1 MASELPNFQ
10 EYAQEPATAGH
21 ASVKTDDKQWA
32 MYAHMSAL
40 IGILFLGALM
50 FVGPL
55 IVWIQKRDTSPFVAA
70 HGKEA
75 LNFQLTMLI
84 PFVITVL
91 LAATISS
98 YLLILTIGAA
108 LYSGVMAVIAG
119 KEAGE
124 GKMYQYPATLRLIQ

>member
-10 EYAQEPATAGH
+10 EYAQEPATTGH
-21 ASVKTDDKQWA
+21 ASYKTDEKQWA

-40 IGILFLGALM
+40 IGVLFLGALM

-55 IVWIQKRDTSPFVAA
+55 VVWIQKRDTSPFVAA
-70 HGKEA
+70 NGKEA

-124 GKMYQYPATLRLIQ
+124 GKMYQYPATLRIIQ